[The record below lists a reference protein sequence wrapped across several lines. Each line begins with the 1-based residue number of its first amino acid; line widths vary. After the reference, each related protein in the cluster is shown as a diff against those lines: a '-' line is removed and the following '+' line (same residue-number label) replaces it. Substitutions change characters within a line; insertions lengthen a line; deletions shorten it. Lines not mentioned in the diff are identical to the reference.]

1 MYYESSITPNLKL
14 AMRVIKPEKPSY
26 IIAQTH
32 GWHMSMPEFCEMN
45 EPSGEY
51 LRLQIDMRGRAFSD
65 GAADCNGLEL
75 YDIIDACEY
84 AKKHYSKYII
94 DPEVVYFEAGSGG
107 GGNCYA
113 VISKFPDYFAA
124 ATAMCGISDYGMW
137 YDNDRTGEFRDEM
150 DIWIASKSRDMTR
163 HMHREAAYTEWRIC
177 VRIWQ

>member
-1 MYYESSITPNLKL
+1 
-14 AMRVIKPEKPSY
+14 
-26 IIAQTH
+26 
-32 GWHMSMPEFCEMN
+32 MN